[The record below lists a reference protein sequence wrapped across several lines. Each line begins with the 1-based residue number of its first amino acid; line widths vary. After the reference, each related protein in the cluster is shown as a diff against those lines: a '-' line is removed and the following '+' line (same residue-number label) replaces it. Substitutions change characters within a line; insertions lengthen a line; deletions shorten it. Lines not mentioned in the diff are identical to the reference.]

1 MKKKSRIGIY
11 LFFALCLLGGCSNS
25 KLRAEKV
32 DNWARI
38 KHRGMVVVGLDDS
51 FVPMDFRQKNGRLVG
66 YDVDLAKAVFK
77 KCGLKP
83 DFQTIDWSMKETEL
97 MNGTIDVIWN
107 GYSKTSER
115 MKKVAFSNPYLSNDQ
130 VLVTKEK
137 NVKNAADMKDKP
149 IGVQSGSSGYDCYV
163 GYPELLKK
171 YARKTIQYDTFNDA
185 FLDLDAKRISG
196 IVIDKVYA
204 SYVISHKSDPLSYHE
219 VSIGYP
225 KEEFAVGIRKGDKKL
240 RLKINRALKEL
251 KKDGTIKKI
260 NHKWFGKNFID

>member
-1 MKKKSRIGIY
+1 MKKKSRIGIC

-38 KHRGMVVVGLDDS
+38 KHHGTVVVGLDDS

-107 GYSKTSER
+107 GYSKT
-115 MKKVAFSNPYLSNDQ
+115 
-130 VLVTKEK
+130 
-137 NVKNAADMKDKP
+137 
-149 IGVQSGSSGYDCYV
+149 
-163 GYPELLKK
+163 
-171 YARKTIQYDTFNDA
+171 
-185 FLDLDAKRISG
+185 
-196 IVIDKVYA
+196 
-204 SYVISHKSDPLSYHE
+204 
-219 VSIGYP
+219 
-225 KEEFAVGIRKGDKKL
+225 
-240 RLKINRALKEL
+240 
-251 KKDGTIKKI
+251 
-260 NHKWFGKNFID
+260 

>member
-1 MKKKSRIGIY
+1 MKKKSRIGIC

-32 DNWARI
+32 DNWAGI
-38 KHRGMVVVGLDDS
+38 KHHGMVVVGLDDS

-97 MNGTIDVIWN
+97 MNGTI
-107 GYSKTSER
+107 
-115 MKKVAFSNPYLSNDQ
+115 ANDQ
-130 VLVTKEK
+130 VLVTKEE
-137 NVKNAADMKDKP
+137 NVKNGADMKDKT

-163 GYPELLKK
+163 GYPGLLKK

-196 IVIDKVYA
+196 IVIDEVYA

-260 NHKWFGKNFID
+260 NHKWFGENFID

>member
-1 MKKKSRIGIY
+1 MKKKSYIGIC
-11 LFFALCLLGGCSNS
+11 LFLALFLLGGCSNS
-25 KLRAEKV
+25 KSRAEKV
-32 DNWARI
+32 DNWAGIR
-38 KHRGMVVVGLDDS
+38 HRGTVVVGLDDS

-66 YDVDLAKAVFK
+66 YDVDLARAVFK

-115 MKKVAFSNPYLSNDQ
+115 MKKVAFSNPYLANDQ
-130 VLVTKEK
+130 VLVTKGR
-137 NVKNAADMKDKP
+137 NVRTVADMKGRT

-163 GYPELLKK
+163 EYPELLKRHV
-171 YARKTIQYDTFNDA
+171 RKTIQYDTFNDA
-185 FLDLDAKRISG
+185 FLDLDAGRISG
-196 IVIDKVYA
+196 IVTDQVYA
-204 SYVISHKSDPLSYHE
+204 SYVISHKSDPSSYHE
-219 VSIGYP
+219 LSVGYP
-225 KEEFAVGIRKGDKKL
+225 KEEFAVGIRKGDRTL

-260 NHKWFGKNFID
+260 DHKWFGRNFVD